1 MSKNHWF
8 KKKTFKNN
16 ILSVDEVVFPS
27 SFDIFFPVS
36 YSFFYLFIC
45 LFVEIHG
52 ICVSK
57 LVAYLLF
64 KSTGILF
71 NPWSIFCLIPNLEE
85 GIPRTS

>member
-1 MSKNHWF
+1 MSKNRLF

-36 YSFFYLFIC
+36 YFFLFIC

-64 KSTGILF
+64 KSTRILF

-85 GIPRTS
+85 GIPGTS